1 MRRCPLLGVRWML
14 ASIPLPFEFDENVAD
29 VDRDGEVTIVDVTM
43 IQRWLVELPAADGI
57 GKPIG

>member
-1 MRRCPLLGVRWML
+1 ML
-14 ASIPLPFEFDENVAD
+14 ASISLPFEFDENVAD